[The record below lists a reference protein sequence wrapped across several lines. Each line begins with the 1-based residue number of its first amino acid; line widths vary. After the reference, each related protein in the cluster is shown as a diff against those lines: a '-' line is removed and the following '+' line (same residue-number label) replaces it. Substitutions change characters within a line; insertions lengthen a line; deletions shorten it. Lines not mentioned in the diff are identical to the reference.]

1 MTIIII
7 LIPKMYFS
15 IPLKQG
21 LRLILLTE
29 VSSEELYFSIP
40 LKQGLRQ
47 SLFAYPT
54 SLKHSILVFH

>member
-40 LKQGLRQ
+40 LKQGLRRYAVNTTEA
-47 SLFAYPT
+47 L
-54 SLKHSILVFH
+54 LVVF